1 MLSLD
6 FCPLFIKK
14 KRKKDFC
21 QEKRGRRISKEMVP
35 FCCNF
40 SWLCLLCNRNGK
52 KMKKISYLLLFF
64 AIAVGACAGGNA
76 QKNNENTQ
84 TDTVLQD
91 VPIRTGADQLEAYL
105 PLLKGKKVGLMG
117 NQTSIVGEDKE
128 HLVDV
133 LLRENIDLKFA
144 FAPEHGFRGD
154 IERGEK
160 VDNTVDEKTG
170 LTLHSLYGKNAKAD
184 SIVGSVDVML
194 FDLQDVGARFYTYVA
209 SMHRVMQLCADQG
222 KKIIVL
228 DRPNPNGDQVDGPV
242 RKEDKFKANIS
253 YHKIA
258 MIHGLTVGEL
268 AKMING
274 EGWLDGGKQCDLEVI
289 PVENWDHSTPYEL
302 PVIPSPS
309 LPNYTSVRLYMSL
322 CLFEGTDIS
331 VGRGT
336 DWPFQVVGYP
346 DPVFGDFTFTPGTRP
361 GMAAHVE
368 QQGNLCYGID
378 LRNVDAVNE
387 KFTLK
392 YLLDFY
398 NKMPDKREFFARP
411 EFFDKLAGTDEL
423 RKQIIAGKSED
434 EIRDSWAEDLKA
446 YKEMRK
452 KYLLYTDF
460 E

>member
-1 MLSLD
+1 
-6 FCPLFIKK
+6 
-14 KRKKDFC
+14 
-21 QEKRGRRISKEMVP
+21 
-35 FCCNF
+35 
-40 SWLCLLCNRNGK
+40 
-52 KMKKISYLLLFF
+52 MKGFSYLLLLL
-64 AIAVGACAGGNA
+64 AVAFGACAGGNT
-76 QKNNENTQ
+76 QKSNEDTQ
-84 TDTVLQD
+84 TDAISAD
-91 VPIRTGADQLEAYL
+91 GSIRTGADRLEAYL

-133 LLRENIDLKFA
+133 LLREGVDLKFA

-160 VDNTVDEKTG
+160 VDNTVDQKTG
-170 LTLHSLYGKNAKAD
+170 LTLHTLYGKNAKAD
-184 SIVGSVDVML
+184 SIVGSVDVMI

-209 SMHRVMQLCADQG
+209 SMHRVMQLCANQG
-222 KKIIVL
+222 KKVIVL

-242 RKEDKFKANIS
+242 RKDDKFKANIS

-274 EGWLDGGKQCDLEVI
+274 EGWLEGGEQCDLEVI
-289 PVENWDHSTPYEL
+289 PIENWDHSTTYEL

-309 LPNYTSVRLYMSL
+309 LPNYASVRLYMSL

-346 DPVFGDFTFTPGTRP
+346 EPVFGEFTFTPGTRP

-368 QQGNLCYGID
+368 QQDNLCYGID
-378 LRNVDAVNE
+378 LRDVDAVNE

-398 NKMPDKREFFARP
+398 EKMPDKNKFFARP

-423 RKQIIAGKSED
+423 RKQIIAGKSES
-434 EIRDSWAEDLKA
+434 EIRDSWTEDLKA

-452 KYLLYTDF
+452 KYLMYPDF